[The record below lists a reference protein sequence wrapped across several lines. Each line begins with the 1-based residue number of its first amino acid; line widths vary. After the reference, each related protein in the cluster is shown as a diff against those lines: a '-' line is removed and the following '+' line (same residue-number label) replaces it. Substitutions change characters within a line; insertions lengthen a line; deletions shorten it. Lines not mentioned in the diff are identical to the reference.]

1 MNEMPESP
9 PKPDPFGTYN
19 ELNRTLRNLDERAL
33 VLTLAA
39 FAEDT
44 LGELLMAFFMPSAA
58 SRSLVNGFNAP
69 LGNFSSRIKATYA
82 IGLISKGQFN
92 DLQHLREIRNKFSH
106 TWKPISFTDP
116 SVAGHI
122 LGLRF
127 GRSYQAYP
135 DTPYRKV
142 LGTFQ
147 YLLIELRVAVADLTT
162 SPKAKFIGTALSG
175 GIVGDSFEEQ
185 LERATTDVTCD
196 IAEHESS
203 EGQKKLFYDGVLWV
217 WKVRLDR
224 LYKEAGPEREEKV
237 HALMRSVWKQLGDRP
252 DPNDDFPEA

>member
-1 MNEMPESP
+1 MPELP
-9 PKPDPFGTYN
+9 PKPDPFATFN
-19 ELNRTLRNLDERAL
+19 ELNLTLRNLDERAL

-44 LGELLMAFFMPSAA
+44 LGELLMAFFLPSAA
-58 SRSLVNGFNAP
+58 SRSLVTGFNAP
-69 LGNFSSRIKATYA
+69 LGNFSSRIKAAYA
-82 IGLISKGQFN
+82 LGLISRGQFN

-127 GRSYQAYP
+127 GRSNQKYP
-135 DTPYRKV
+135 DTPQRKV

-147 YLLIELRVAVADLTT
+147 YLLIELSFAVADIA
-162 SPKAKFIGTALSG
+162 SPPKAAKFIGVTLSG
-175 GIVGDSFEEQ
+175 GIAGATFD
-185 LERATTDVTCD
+185 ERLKQASNDVARDLAGHT
-196 IAEHESS
+196 SS
-203 EGQKKLFYDGVLWV
+203 DGQKKQFYDGVLWL

-224 LYKEAGPEREEKV
+224 LYKEAEPERQEEV
-237 HALMRSVWKQLGDRP
+237 HALMRAVWDQLGDRP
-252 DPNDDFPEA
+252 DPNDDFPES